1 MDRTR
6 AGVVG
11 NPDSITVQKLAELMK
26 RNKSLNVQVEK
37 EKTEKKRA
45 QQDKLAFERQLS
57 KLRSDLKDSKS
68 GAKETALQ
76 DKLREKDREIGF
88 LQNRLS
94 ESKSSAESAKQEC
107 ARLSRALTKELGDD
121 VSLDKALDDTR
132 FGNVLRLRSFFSPGF
147 GL

>member
-1 MDRTR
+1 MLQRDVAAR
-6 AGVVG
+6 A
-11 NPDSITVQKLAELMK
+11 DELAH
-26 RNKSLNVQVEK
+26 NS
-37 EKTEKKRA
+37 
-45 QQDKLAFERQLS
+45 RQLEDMRAAAS
-57 KLRSDLKDSKS
+57 L
-68 GAKETALQ
+68 KETALQ